1 MGVSERFHR
10 TYPVYNLFLDHLNLL
25 EYNFMAYLPED
36 NDKRLKANSW
46 IMKPFIDEPTEDEAL
61 LELQANLN

>member
-1 MGVSERFHR
+1 
-10 TYPVYNLFLDHLNLL
+10 
-25 EYNFMAYLPED
+25 MAYLPED